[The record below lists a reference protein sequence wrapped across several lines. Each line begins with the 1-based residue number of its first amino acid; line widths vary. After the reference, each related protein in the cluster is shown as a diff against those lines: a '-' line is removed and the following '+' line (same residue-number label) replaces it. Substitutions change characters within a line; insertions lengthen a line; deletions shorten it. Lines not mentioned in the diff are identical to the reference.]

1 MNDRVNLATGIGAP
15 VPRVEDRRLLTGA
28 GQFSDDINRDIQL
41 HAVMVRAEHAHAGIK
56 GIAVKDARNMPEVR
70 TVLTGGDWLSDGLNP
85 MPAGG
90 NPKDVELRNRDDSD
104 IFYTPLYPLA
114 IDRVRRVGE
123 IVAMVVAETTSQAR
137 DSTERIV
144 IDYRPLPALADAQA
158 ALDPGASPLWD
169 QMTNN
174 VSVDDVKGDQ
184 QACDAA
190 FARAAHIVQLET
202 DNQRVTGVPMEPRV
216 ALAEYD
222 AKIGQFT
229 LEAGGQGV
237 IRFRNELAATFGVAL
252 EKVRAVSRDV
262 GGGYG
267 TRNHTYPEFALALWA
282 AKRTGLPVKWVCDR
296 GEGGTTAAPPAVI
309 NAIVD
314 ALSEFDVRHMDMPAT
329 PERIWRA
336 IHQT

>member
-1 MNDRVNLATGIGAP
+1 
-15 VPRVEDRRLLTGA
+15 
-28 GQFSDDINRDIQL
+28 
-41 HAVMVRAEHAHAGIK
+41 
-56 GIAVKDARNMPEVR
+56 
-70 TVLTGGDWLSDGLNP
+70 
-85 MPAGG
+85 MPAWG
-90 NPKDVELRNRDDSD
+90 NPKDVELRNRDGSD

-137 DSTERIV
+137 DAAERIV

-190 FARAAHIVQLET
+190 FTRAAHIVRLET
-202 DNQRVTGVPMEPRV
+202 YNQRVTGVPMEPRA

-222 AKIGQFT
+222 AKNGQFT
-229 LEAGGQGV
+229 LEAGSQGA
-237 IRFRNELAATFGVAL
+237 IRFRNELAATFCVAP

-309 NAIVD
+309 NAMVD